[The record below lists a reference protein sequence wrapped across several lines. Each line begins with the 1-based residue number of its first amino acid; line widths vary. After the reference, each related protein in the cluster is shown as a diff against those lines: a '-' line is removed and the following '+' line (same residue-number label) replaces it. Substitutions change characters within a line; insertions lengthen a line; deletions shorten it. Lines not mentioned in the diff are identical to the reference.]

1 MKITVEGRTKNVRRG
16 IRLIELAEK
25 CRDLKAA
32 PIILALVNGELR
44 ELYHEVPDGADVRF
58 ITTAEAAGRD
68 TYLRSCSMLFYA
80 ALYQVAGRG
89 NIDRAVLHFTV
100 SGGYYY
106 TIEGNVTVDE
116 ALVAKI
122 EKKMRE
128 MAAEHHFFNK
138 RQLRTA
144 EAIRLFERSGFSDK
158 AALFETRV
166 ASTVNIYNLDGYED
180 YNYGYMAPHTSSL
193 THFKLM
199 PYHDGILMLLPD
211 RMHPNSPAPFKAEE
225 QLFAAQW
232 EGETW
237 AASLG
242 IDTIGRLNSR
252 IIAGN
257 AREVILI
264 AEAKQEAKIAQI
276 ASEIKQRESVRFILI
291 AGPSSSGKTTFSQ
304 RLLVQLEAQGLKPH
318 YVGVD
323 NYFIPRELLPTDEHG
338 KKDFESL
345 SAIDVEYFNHD
356 MEALLRGETIKMP
369 TYNFV
374 TGKREFRGET
384 ISMGEG
390 DVLIIEGIHCL
401 NDELT
406 YSLPVESKY
415 KIYISALSQ
424 LNVDEHNRVAS
435 RDGRLVRRIIRDHK
449 TRGYSAS
456 QTIMMWDMVQNGEER
471 FIFPFQETA
480 DVFFNSALPYEL
492 AVMKSYVQPLLFSVG
507 NEDPARHEARRLLK
521 FLDYFLPLPAED
533 VPTNSI
539 LREFIGGGCFRL

>member
-1 MKITVEGRTKNVRRG
+1 MKISVEGRSKTVQRG
-16 IRLIELAEK
+16 ILLLELAEK
-25 CRDLKAA
+25 CKHLKAA
-32 PIILALVNGELR
+32 PIILAVVNGELR
-44 ELYHEVPDGADVRF
+44 ELFHEVPPNASVRF
-58 ITTAEAAGRD
+58 ITTEEAAGRD
-68 TYLRSCSMLFYA
+68 TYRRSCSMLFYA
-80 ALYQVAGRG
+80 ALERVAGRK
-89 NIDRAVLHFTV
+89 NISRAVLHFTV

-106 TIEGNVTVDE
+106 TIEGNITISD
-116 ALVAKI
+116 AFVAKI
-122 EKKMRE
+122 EEKMKQ
-128 MAAEHHFFNK
+128 MVAEHHYFNK
-138 RQLRTA
+138 RQVRTS
-144 EAIRLFERSGFSDK
+144 EAIKIFERTGFTDK

-166 ASTVNIYNLDGYED
+166 ASNVNIYNLDGYED
-180 YNYGYMAPHTSSL
+180 YNYGYMVPHTGCL
-193 THFKLM
+193 KYFKLM

-211 RMHPNSPAPFKAEE
+211 RMHPASAAPFKAEE

-232 EGETW
+232 EGESW

-264 AEAKQEAKIAQI
+264 AEAKQEAKIARI
-276 ASEIKQRESVRFILI
+276 AAEIKKRESVRFILI

-304 RLLVQLEAQGLKPH
+304 RLLVQLEAQGLRPR

-323 NYFIPRELLPTDEHG
+323 NYFISRDLLPTDEHG
-338 KKDFESL
+338 KKDFESM
-345 SAIDVEYFNHD
+345 SAIDVEYFNQD

-384 ISMGEG
+384 IKMGEG

-401 NDELT
+401 NDALT
-406 YSLPVESKY
+406 YSLPLESKY

-435 RDGRLVRRIIRDHK
+435 RDGRLIRRIIRDHN
-449 TRGYSAS
+449 TRGYTAS
-456 QTIMMWDMVQNGEER
+456 NTIMMWDMVQNGEEK

-492 AVMKSYVQPLLFSVG
+492 AVMKTYVQPLLFSVG
-507 NEDPARHEARRLLK
+507 RDDPARHEARRLLK

-539 LREFIGGGCFRL
+539 LREFIGGGCFKL

>member
-1 MKITVEGRTKNVRRG
+1 
-16 IRLIELAEK
+16 
-25 CRDLKAA
+25 
-32 PIILALVNGELR
+32 
-44 ELYHEVPDGADVRF
+44 
-58 ITTAEAAGRD
+58 
-68 TYLRSCSMLFYA
+68 
-80 ALYQVAGRG
+80 
-89 NIDRAVLHFTV
+89 
-100 SGGYYY
+100 
-106 TIEGNVTVDE
+106 
-116 ALVAKI
+116 
-122 EKKMRE
+122 
-128 MAAEHHFFNK
+128 
-138 RQLRTA
+138 
-144 EAIRLFERSGFSDK
+144 
-158 AALFETRV
+158 
-166 ASTVNIYNLDGYED
+166 
-180 YNYGYMAPHTSSL
+180 
-193 THFKLM
+193 
-199 PYHDGILMLLPD
+199 
-211 RMHPNSPAPFKAEE
+211 
-225 QLFAAQW
+225 
-232 EGETW
+232 
-237 AASLG
+237 
-242 IDTIGRLNSR
+242 
-252 IIAGN
+252 
-257 AREVILI
+257 
-264 AEAKQEAKIAQI
+264 
-276 ASEIKQRESVRFILI
+276 
-291 AGPSSSGKTTFSQ
+291 
-304 RLLVQLEAQGLKPH
+304 
-318 YVGVD
+318 
-323 NYFIPRELLPTDEHG
+323 
-338 KKDFESL
+338 
-345 SAIDVEYFNHD
+345 